1 MKELKKDEDS
11 VKNETGWIPEEEVSD
26 RLGGRWM
33 KLCYTPEALHDLSEI
48 KQYINI
54 FFYRIENKNVSAYRI
69 INIRTGYILTLDLA

>member
-1 MKELKKDEDS
+1 
-11 VKNETGWIPEEEVSD
+11 
-26 RLGGRWM
+26 M

-69 INIRTGYILTLDLA
+69 INIRTGQNWFQTDLPRGSEILRRDLGLVIENALDDFCEAGL